1 MRENRYDTTR
11 RTLET
16 DIMGH
21 NPVNHPLR
29 PIYRALGA
37 LTGAYLLLFGILG
50 AILTG
55 SDGLFG
61 NGDDRV
67 LGQQTN
73 LFWSIVAVLVGAIV
87 LIASI
92 IGNNSDTLID
102 KYFGWGL
109 LVIGSYELAAIRT
122 DANFLNFSISTVV
135 VTYLLGLILI
145 MAAYYS
151 KVAPEEQTGAPRQT
165 RERQAQSA

>member
-1 MRENRYDTTR
+1 
-11 RTLET
+11 
-16 DIMGH
+16 MGH

-37 LTGAYLLLFGILG
+37 LTGAYLVLFGILG
-50 AILTG
+50 VIMTG
-55 SDGLFG
+55 DDGLFG

-67 LGQQTN
+67 LGQHTN
-73 LFWSIVAVLVGAIV
+73 LFWSLVAVLLGAIV
-87 LIASI
+87 LVATVL
-92 IGNNSDTLID
+92 GRNLDTVID
-102 KYFGWGL
+102 KYVGWGL
-109 LVIGSYELAAIRT
+109 LVVGSYSLGAIRT

-135 VTYLLGLILI
+135 VTYLLGLVLI

-151 KVAPEEQTGAPRQT
+151 KVAPPEQAGSPRQA

>member
-1 MRENRYDTTR
+1 
-11 RTLET
+11 
-16 DIMGH
+16 MGH

-37 LTGAYLLLFGILG
+37 LTGAYLVLFGILG
-50 AILTG
+50 VIMTG
-55 SDGLFG
+55 GDGLFG
-61 NGDDRV
+61 NPDDRV

-73 LFWSIVAVLVGAIV
+73 LFWSVVSVLVGAIV
-87 LIASI
+87 LLATIM
-92 IGNNSDTLID
+92 GRNSDTVVD

-109 LVIGSYELAAIRT
+109 LVVGSYSLGAIRT

-135 VTYLLGLILI
+135 VTYLLGLVLI

-151 KVAPEEQTGAPRQT
+151 MVAPLEQTGQPRKV
-165 RERQAQSA
+165 RERGKQSA

>member
-1 MRENRYDTTR
+1 
-11 RTLET
+11 
-16 DIMGH
+16 MGH

-37 LTGAYLLLFGILG
+37 FTGAYLVLFGILG
-50 AILTG
+50 VIMTG
-55 SDGLFG
+55 DDGLFG

-67 LGQQTN
+67 LGQHTN
-73 LFWSIVAVLVGAIV
+73 LFWSLVAVLLGAIV
-87 LIASI
+87 LVATVL
-92 IGNNSDTLID
+92 GRNLDTVID
-102 KYFGWGL
+102 KYVGWGL
-109 LVIGSYELAAIRT
+109 LVVGSYSLGAIRT

-135 VTYLLGLILI
+135 VTYLLGLVLI

-151 KVAPEEQTGAPRQT
+151 KVAPPEQAGSPRQA

>member
-1 MRENRYDTTR
+1 
-11 RTLET
+11 
-16 DIMGH
+16 MGH

-37 LTGAYLLLFGILG
+37 LTGAYLVLFGILG
-50 AILTG
+50 AIMTG
-55 SDGLFG
+55 GDGLFG
-61 NGDDRV
+61 HPGDRV

-87 LIASI
+87 LLATVM
-92 IGNNSDTLID
+92 GRNSDTVVD

-109 LVIGSYELAAIRT
+109 LVVGSYELAMNRT
-122 DANFLNFSISTVV
+122 DANIFNFSISTVV
-135 VTYLLGLILI
+135 VTYLLGLVLI

-151 KVAPEEQTGAPRQT
+151 KVAPEEQTSQPRQA